1 VTRVVTACATHHD
14 PKSDGSLHDC
24 LIGTEPREHKV
35 SVWSV
40 PSRRLVSMCGMAGR
54 APDADAPDN
63 EFWGNE
69 GSRLRIPVGGSYLV
83 DGLVLVVALLAFATI
98 AGLVALWPHGQLA
111 RSAQFGP
118 IHTVGAVAE
127 RVESVPCALS
137 ASHICRV
144 AHIRILNGPQK
155 GRETV
160 LTTVAAVGSLDVS
173 KGDRIRVYKNVVPPG
188 AKQVDAFSFAD
199 FDRRGAMLWL
209 SIGFV
214 LLLLATGRIHG
225 LRALI
230 GLLASLLIVI
240 KFVVPAILHGSSPFA
255 VAVVGAFAVMLVM
268 MPLSY
273 GLGAKALAAWLGTA
287 VSLLLAAGL
296 AYGFAHIA
304 HLSGAASDESVY
316 LGATQSRLSLQGL
329 LVAGMVIG
337 ALGVL
342 VDLTVSQASTVIALR
357 RVNPSL
363 GFRGLFRGALDV
375 GHDHIAATVA
385 TLVFAYAGAALPVLL
400 IFSVGGTSFADA
412 VNGEAVADEVIAAL
426 VGSIGLIA
434 SMPITTALAALL
446 APRMSDRQLG
456 FASEHAHAH

>member
-1 VTRVVTACATHHD
+1 MQ
-14 PKSDGSLHDC
+14 P
-24 LIGTEPREHKV
+24 PRPAVAE
-35 SVWSV
+35 
-40 PSRRLVSMCGMAGR
+40 PSRVTGSIRWVRRRRRDSEIIDEG
-54 APDADAPDN
+54 
-63 EFWGNE
+63 FWG
-69 GSRLRIPVGGSYLV
+69 GPRRLLPVTGSYVV
-83 DGLVLVVALLAFATI
+83 DGLVLTVALLVIATVF
-98 AGLVALWPHGQLA
+98 GLALLWPHGTLH

-118 IHTVGAVAE
+118 IRTVGAIAQS
-127 RVESVPCALS
+127 VETVPCALS
-137 ASHICRV
+137 ASHTCRV
-144 AHIRILNGPQK
+144 AHVKILNGPDK
-155 GRETV
+155 GQLTT

-173 KGDRIRVYKNVVPPG
+173 QGDRIRVYKNTLPAGSRPG
-188 AKQVDAFSFAD
+188 DAYSFAD
-199 FDRRGAMLWL
+199 FDRRSAMLWL
-209 SIGFV
+209 GVGFV
-214 LLLLATGRIHG
+214 VLLLATGRIHG

-255 VAVVGAFAVMLVM
+255 VAVVGAFAVMVVM

-273 GLGAKALAAWLGTA
+273 GLGAKSLAAWLGTA

-296 AYGFAHIA
+296 AYAFAHLA
-304 HLSGAASDESVY
+304 HLSGAGSDESVY

-363 GFRGLFRGALDV
+363 GFGGLFRGALEV

-446 APRMSDRQLG
+446 APRMSDKQLG
-456 FASEHAHAH
+456 AAEHAHAH

>member
-1 VTRVVTACATHHD
+1 MLAVVVLAIAT
-14 PKSDGSLHDC
+14 
-24 LIGTEPREHKV
+24 
-35 SVWSV
+35 
-40 PSRRLVSMCGMAGR
+40 LV
-54 APDADAPDN
+54 
-63 EFWGNE
+63 
-69 GSRLRIPVGGSYLV
+69 
-83 DGLVLVVALLAFATI
+83 GLVI
-98 AGLVALWPHGQLA
+98 LWPQGRLE
-111 RSAQFGP
+111 RSNQFGP
-118 IHTVGAVAE
+118 IRTVGAVTE
-127 RVESVPCALS
+127 RVEAVPCALS

-144 AHIRILNGPQK
+144 AHVRILDGPQK
-155 GRETV
+155 GRRTV

-173 KGDRIRVYKNVVPPG
+173 QGDRIRVYKNSAPAGAAPPST
-188 AKQVDAFSFAD
+188 DYSFAD

-209 SIGFV
+209 GLGFV
-214 LLLLATGRIHG
+214 VLLLATGRVHG
-225 LRALI
+225 LRALV
-230 GLLASLLIVI
+230 GLVASLVIVI
-240 KFVVPAILHGSSPFA
+240 KFVVPAILDGSSPFA

-287 VSLLLAAGL
+287 VSLMLAAGL
-296 AYGFAHIA
+296 AYAFAHIA

-316 LGATQSRLSLQGL
+316 LGASQSRLSLQGL

-342 VDLTVSQASTVIALR
+342 VDLTVSQSSTVIALR

-363 GFRGLFRGALDV
+363 GFGGLFRGALEV

-412 VNGEAVADEVIAAL
+412 FNGEAVADEVIAAL
-426 VGSIGLIA
+426 VGSIELIA

-456 FASEHAHAH
+456 AAEHAHAH

>member
-1 VTRVVTACATHHD
+1 M
-14 PKSDGSLHDC
+14 
-24 LIGTEPREHKV
+24 
-35 SVWSV
+35 V
-40 PSRRLVSMCGMAGR
+40 PSRRLVSMWGMVGR
-54 APDADAPDN
+54 RPRDSQTSQD
-63 EFWGNE
+63 EFWGDNRP
-69 GSRLRIPVGGSYLV
+69 RLGTPVSGSYLV
-83 DGLVLVVALLAFATI
+83 DALVVLVALLVFATI
-98 AGLVALWPHGQLA
+98 AGLAALWPHGQLG

-118 IHTVGAVAE
+118 IRTVGAVAE
-127 RVESVPCALS
+127 SVESVPCALS
-137 ASHICRV
+137 ASHVCRV
-144 AHIRILNGPQK
+144 AHVKILDGPQK
-155 GRETV
+155 GRKTV
-160 LTTVAAVGSLDVS
+160 LTTVAAVGSLDVA
-173 KGDRIRVYKNVVPPG
+173 KGDRIRVYKNTAPAG
-188 AKQVDAFSFAD
+188 AKPGDSFSFAD

-209 SIGFV
+209 GIGFAV
-214 LLLLATGRIHG
+214 LLLATGRVHG

-255 VAVVGAFAVMLVM
+255 VAVVGAFAVMSVM

-296 AYGFAHIA
+296 AYAFAQFA

-342 VDLTVSQASTVIALR
+342 VDLTVSQSSTVIALR

-363 GFRGLFRGALDV
+363 GFGGLFRGALDV

-400 IFSVGGTSFADA
+400 IFSVGGTPFADA
-412 VNGEAVADEVIAAL
+412 LNGEAVADEVIAAL

-446 APRMSDRQLG
+446 APRMSDKQLG
-456 FASEHAHAH
+456 PAGSHAHAH

>member
-1 VTRVVTACATHHD
+1 MQPFSADARRPSTAAGT
-14 PKSDGSLHDC
+14 
-24 LIGTEPREHKV
+24 IGAVWQRQTEPEIVDEGFWGGGR
-35 SVWSV
+35 
-40 PSRRLVSMCGMAGR
+40 RRLPLTGPWVV
-54 APDADAPDN
+54 
-63 EFWGNE
+63 E
-69 GSRLRIPVGGSYLV
+69 
-83 DGLVLVVALLAFATI
+83 GLVLAVAVLAVAT
-98 AGLVALWPHGQLA
+98 LVGIVILWPHGKLG
-111 RSAQFGP
+111 RSSQFGP
-118 IHTVGAVAE
+118 LRTVAAVAE
-127 RVESVPCALS
+127 RVEAVPCALS

-144 AHIRILNGPQK
+144 AHVRILDGPEK
-155 GRETV
+155 GRRTV

-173 KGDRIRVYKNVVPPG
+173 QGDRIRVYKNTVPAG
-188 AKQVDAFSFAD
+188 AAPPSTDYSFAD

-209 SIGFV
+209 GLGFV
-214 LLLLATGRIHG
+214 VLLLATGRVHG
-225 LRALI
+225 LRALV
-230 GLLASLLIVI
+230 GLVASLAIVI
-240 KFVVPAILHGSSPFA
+240 KFVVPAILDGSSPFA

-287 VSLLLAAGL
+287 VSLMLAAGL
-296 AYGFAHIA
+296 AYAFAHIA

-316 LGATQSRLSLQGL
+316 LGASQSRLSLQGL

-342 VDLTVSQASTVIALR
+342 VDLTVSQSSTVIALR

-363 GFRGLFRGALDV
+363 GFGGLFRGALEV

-412 VNGEAVADEVIAAL
+412 FNGEAVADEVIAAL

-446 APRMSDRQLG
+446 APRMSDKQLG
-456 FASEHAHAH
+456 AAEHAHAH

>member
-1 VTRVVTACATHHD
+1 V
-14 PKSDGSLHDC
+14 
-24 LIGTEPREHKV
+24 IG
-35 SVWSV
+35 
-40 PSRRLVSMCGMAGR
+40 L
-54 APDADAPDN
+54 
-63 EFWGNE
+63 
-69 GSRLRIPVGGSYLV
+69 
-83 DGLVLVVALLAFATI
+83 AL
-98 AGLVALWPHGQLA
+98 LWPHGKVG
-111 RSAQFGP
+111 RSGQFGP
-118 IHTVGAVAE
+118 IRTVGAVAE
-127 RVESVPCALS
+127 KVESVPCALS
-137 ASHICRV
+137 ASHVCRV
-144 AHIRILNGPQK
+144 AEIRILDGPQK
-155 GRETV
+155 GHRTL
-160 LTTVAAVGSLDVS
+160 LTTVAAVGSLDVGQ
-173 KGDRIRVYKNVVPPG
+173 GDRIRVYKNTVTPG
-188 AKQVDAFSFAD
+188 SSRPSDTYSFAD

-209 SIGFV
+209 AIGFV
-214 LLLLATGRIHG
+214 VLLVATGRVHG

-230 GLLASLLIVI
+230 GLLASLVIVI

-255 VAVVGAFAVMLVM
+255 VAIVGAFAVMLVM

-273 GLGAKALAAWLGTA
+273 GLGAKSLAAWLGTA

-296 AYGFAHIA
+296 AYAFAHIA
-304 HLSGAASDESVY
+304 HLSGASTDESVY
-316 LGATQSRLSLQGL
+316 LGASQSRLSLQGL

-363 GFRGLFRGALDV
+363 GLGGLFRGALEV

-385 TLVFAYAGAALPVLL
+385 TLVYAYAGAALPVLL

-446 APRMSDRQLG
+446 APRMSDKQLT
-456 FASEHAHAH
+456 AAEHAHAH

>member
-1 VTRVVTACATHHD
+1 VLAVAVLAVAT
-14 PKSDGSLHDC
+14 
-24 LIGTEPREHKV
+24 
-35 SVWSV
+35 
-40 PSRRLVSMCGMAGR
+40 LVG
-54 APDADAPDN
+54 
-63 EFWGNE
+63 
-69 GSRLRIPVGGSYLV
+69 IV
-83 DGLVLVVALLAFATI
+83 I
-98 AGLVALWPHGQLA
+98 LWPHGKLG
-111 RSAQFGP
+111 RSSQFGP
-118 IHTVGAVAE
+118 LRTVAAVAE
-127 RVESVPCALS
+127 RVEAVPCALS

-144 AHIRILNGPQK
+144 AHVRILDGPQK
-155 GRETV
+155 GRRTV
-160 LTTVAAVGSLDVS
+160 LTTVAAVGSLDVAQ
-173 KGDRIRVYKNVVPPG
+173 GDRIRVYKNTAPAGAAPPSS
-188 AKQVDAFSFAD
+188 DYSFAD

-209 SIGFV
+209 GLGFV
-214 LLLLATGRIHG
+214 VLLLATGRVHG
-225 LRALI
+225 LRALV
-230 GLLASLLIVI
+230 GLIASLLIVI
-240 KFVVPAILHGSSPFA
+240 KFVVPAILDGSSPFA

-287 VSLLLAAGL
+287 VSLMLAAGL
-296 AYGFAHIA
+296 AYAFAHIA

-316 LGATQSRLSLQGL
+316 LGASQSRLSLQGL

-342 VDLTVSQASTVIALR
+342 VDLTVSQSSTVIALR

-363 GFRGLFRGALDV
+363 GFGGLFRGALEV

-412 VNGEAVADEVIAAL
+412 FNGEAVADEVIAAL

-446 APRMSDRQLG
+446 APRMSDKQLG
-456 FASEHAHAH
+456 AAEHAHAH